1 MKAIHDA
8 QEKSRTASS
17 KIISGR
23 CPICKATEKDLIAHI
38 KSHELIHL
46 SVTQRQDVLK
56 DFEMGIQ
63 ALEPA
68 N

>member
-38 KSHELIHL
+38 KSHELKHL
-46 SVTQRQDVLK
+46 SVTQREEILK
-56 DFEMGIQ
+56 VIERGIQ
-63 ALEPA
+63 ALE
-68 N
+68 NTN